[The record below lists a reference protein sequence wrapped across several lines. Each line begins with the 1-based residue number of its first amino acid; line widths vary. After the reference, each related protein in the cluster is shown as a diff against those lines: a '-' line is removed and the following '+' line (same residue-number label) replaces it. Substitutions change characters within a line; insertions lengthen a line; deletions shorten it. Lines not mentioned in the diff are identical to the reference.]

1 MHFISNG
8 GTTMN
13 GANVSDCSTYSDS
26 SFWTKVRR
34 FAKKA
39 GAKVI
44 YLALQLYYALQSDAT
59 PAWAKGVILGALAY
73 FISPIDV
80 IPDVTPVVGFSDDL
94 ATMATALLTIKAH
107 VTPDIKH
114 SARRKLE
121 DWFGKVDDSEL
132 R

>member
-1 MHFISNG
+1 MKAYSVND
-8 GTTMN
+8 TVT
-13 GANVSDCSTYSDS
+13 GAQSVNPSTYSDS
-26 SFWTKVRR
+26 SFWAKVRR

-59 PAWAKGVILGALAY
+59 PAWAKRVILGALAY
-73 FISPIDV
+73 FISPVDV
-80 IPDVTPVVGFSDDL
+80 IPDVTPIVGFSDDL
-94 ATMATALLTIKAH
+94 ATMAGALLTIKAH
-107 VTPDIKH
+107 VTPDIKQ